1 MLHTDTRK
9 HTYTD
14 TDSALSTSENTEAEN
29 RKRGRTLLTP
39 VIVSRGALAP
49 EGLCSITL
57 ERPMRQKCEISGD
70 RLTLSGDRLTQ
81 VC

>member
-1 MLHTDTRK
+1 MDTHK

-14 TDSALSTSENTEAEN
+14 TDSALITSESTEAGN

-70 RLTLSGDRLTQ
+70 RLTRG
-81 VC
+81 VN